1 MTSTI
6 ATSSVLGPLGPGES
20 ESWEVILTGQRI
32 YNIFVHAHEPGVD
45 FDLYVYDE
53 YGNLIDI
60 DNEIDSKAYCSIA
73 PNWTGPFQI
82 VIECARGF
90 STYQLAIEEES
101 TEQLK
106 RKRIFGLF

>member
-6 ATSSVLGPLGPGES
+6 TTSPVLGPLGPGES
-20 ESWEVILTGQRI
+20 ESWEVILKGQKV
-32 YNIFVHAHEPGVD
+32 YNIFVQAHEPGVD

-60 DNEIDSKAYCSIA
+60 DDEIDSSAYCSIVT
-73 PNWTGPFQI
+73 NWTGPFQI

-101 TEQLK
+101 IAKPK
-106 RKRIFGLF
+106 RKRILGLF